1 VYPNRL
7 LTSVLTAAPLRWLG
21 KVSYSIYMVH
31 AAIVWSLTQ
40 CLTMILKIP
49 HVIIAGE
56 SHVATSAPLGL
67 LTLTIYIPL
76 VLLLSHFTFRW
87 IEDPFRNWSR
97 RLIGKSASLS
107 GTGDT

>member
-1 VYPNRL
+1 
-7 LTSVLTAAPLRWLG
+7 
-21 KVSYSIYMVH
+21 
-31 AAIVWSLTQ
+31 
-40 CLTMILKIP
+40 MILKIP

-67 LTLTIYIPL
+67 LTLTIYLPL